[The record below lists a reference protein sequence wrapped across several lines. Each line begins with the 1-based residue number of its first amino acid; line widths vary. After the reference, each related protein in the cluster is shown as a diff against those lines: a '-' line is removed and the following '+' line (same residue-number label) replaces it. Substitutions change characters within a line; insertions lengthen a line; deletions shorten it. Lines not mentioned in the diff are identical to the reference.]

1 MPTAKESNRLTTLD
15 YLRGFFI
22 VVIITDH
29 LSRWP
34 SLLGIFSGQ
43 ALLWITAAEGF
54 VIISGLLVGYVR
66 GYKNRTLPM
75 WEVIK
80 KVESRAVLL
89 YVWSIIATV
98 AYTAI
103 IWYVPLVGGA
113 PGMPV
118 DKGNWGE
125 LIEDALSL
133 NYTYV
138 WVHFLTYYALFL
150 AASPIAIW
158 LLRKS
163 KAWMVIVISLIV
175 LAIGWAI
182 RNEAMQWQAVFFIPS
197 VAGYYLESIRRK
209 WQNLE
214 AHTRVTITTTIWTI
228 TALTITSSVIFSFYN
243 TGFTDVANYV
253 NNVLFAKDSIS
264 LLRLLLAFLWFAG
277 FLLLFERFTKWIGR
291 FLGWLLLPIGTRSLT
306 AYILHGVALVL
317 ISLVTVAGGDIVINT
332 VLGVC
337 AIMIVWLL
345 LRLPIVEKY
354 IPR

>member
-1 MPTAKESNRLTTLD
+1 MSVIKESNRLVTLD

-22 VVIITDH
+22 VVIIVDH

-34 SLLGIFSGQ
+34 SLLGIFSGE

-66 GYKNRTLPM
+66 GYKNRSLPM
-75 WEVIK
+75 LDVIK
-80 KVESRAVLL
+80 KVESRALLL

-118 DKGNWGE
+118 DKGNWLE
-125 LIEDALSL
+125 LIEDALNL

-150 AASPIAIW
+150 AASPVAVW
-158 LLRKS
+158 LLRKR
-163 KAWMVIVISLIV
+163 KAWLVIALSLIV
-175 LAIGWAI
+175 LAIGWAT
-182 RNEAMQWQAVFFIPS
+182 RNNAMQWQAAFFIPS

-209 WQNLE
+209 WQSLA
-214 AHTRVTITTTIWTI
+214 AHTRVTITTTVWTV
-228 TALTITSSVIFSFYN
+228 TALTITSSVIFTFYN
-243 TGFTDVANYV
+243 SGFSDAANYI
-253 NNVLFAKDSIS
+253 NNIIFAKDSIS
-264 LLRLLLAFLWFAG
+264 LPRLLLAFLWFVG

-291 FLGWLLLPIGTRSLT
+291 WLGWLLLPIGTRSLT
-306 AYILHGVALVL
+306 AYILHGVAIVL

-332 VLGVC
+332 ILGVC

-345 LRLPIVEKY
+345 LRLPVVEKY